1 MKIDT
6 SKIAPS
12 TIIRTLVLLT
22 GLINLALT
30 MCGKEL
36 LPFKDQ
42 DIQEFVA
49 YIWAGASAIW
59 AWWKNNSIT
68 EHAIQADKYKEA
80 TKAASAVAALS
91 QLSYL
96 PEPVQYFSDP
106 EEEDEDDDD
115 DDIEEDDDIEND
127 EDEDLEDEALDDDP
141 DDEDIPEEDYDPE
154 EDGDEEE

>member
-115 DDIEEDDDIEND
+115 IEEDDDIEDD